1 MLVFCRC
8 SQSTGGRPVWLLAVL
23 SVCLFAW
30 SSAWSSAK
38 VRDYRVEIDAP
49 IGLKAILEK
58 NLDLVRWR
66 GNERLDDDQ
75 IERLFLAVP
84 GQIKTLV
91 ATEGYFAA
99 QVVSNLDQSGEEW
112 QIRLQVIEGE
122 PTRVAQIDL
131 QFQGFNP
138 LTAPSPEDLRAAWPL
153 LPGKIFRQ
161 TEWEQ
166 AKRGLLRQA
175 LTLRYPG
182 AQLLETQADVNLDT
196 QQVNLKVVLQSGPEV
211 LFGEADFE
219 GLQRYGLREV
229 AHLNT
234 IKPGDVYSE
243 TALLEL
249 QARLQDSRY
258 FTAVAVSAEL
268 NLTEDVE
275 KIPSTN
281 ITPVQ
286 VPVRVPVRIAL
297 TEQRLKKVDLGL
309 GYSTNT
315 GNRLQAT
322 YTNLN
327 WLGAQVDSALTLET
341 RKQSAR
347 VDFQLPVGMKSYAD
361 TVSVALERAD
371 INSEVTRIATLAYK
385 RSWSTRTSTRSVTLE
400 YQNEQKTIDG
410 FPKVIS
416 QTLPFTYQFT
426 RRDFDQLLFP
436 TRGHALT
443 FQVGGTP
450 VRLLSDE
457 PFVRGSVKYLQYW
470 TLNKQ
475 VRLVARA
482 ELGGLASR
490 DKDGVPSSFLF
501 RAGGDSSVRGYGFA
515 ELGERVGDAIVGAR
529 YLGTASVEG
538 QYWVNEKWG
547 VAAFY
552 DAGNAQDNLK
562 AFRPKSGYG
571 VGGRWKSLVG
581 PINLDLAYG
590 HAVRK
595 FRLHFSLG
603 LLF

>member
-1 MLVFCRC
+1 
-8 SQSTGGRPVWLLAVL
+8 
-23 SVCLFAW
+23 
-30 SSAWSSAK
+30 
-38 VRDYRVEIDAP
+38 
-49 IGLKAILEK
+49 
-58 NLDLVRWR
+58 
-66 GNERLDDDQ
+66 
-75 IERLFLAVP
+75 
-84 GQIKTLV
+84 
-91 ATEGYFAA
+91 
-99 QVVSNLDQSGEEW
+99 
-112 QIRLQVIEGE
+112 
-122 PTRVAQIDL
+122 
-131 QFQGFNP
+131 
-138 LTAPSPEDLRAAWPL
+138 
-153 LPGKIFRQ
+153 
-161 TEWEQ
+161 
-166 AKRGLLRQA
+166 
-175 LTLRYPG
+175 
-182 AQLLETQADVNLDT
+182 
-196 QQVNLKVVLQSGPEV
+196 
-211 LFGEADFE
+211 
-219 GLQRYGLREV
+219 
-229 AHLNT
+229 LNT

-258 FTAVAVSAEL
+258 FTAVAVSADL
-268 NLTEDVE
+268 NLAQDAEQL
-275 KIPSTN
+275 PSPN
-281 ITPVQ
+281 MTPI
-286 VPVRVPVRIAL
+286 RVPVRIAL
-297 TEQRLKKVDLGL
+297 TEQRLKKVDLGI

-327 WLGAQVDSALTLET
+327 WFGAQVDSALTLET

-347 VDFQLPVGMKSYAD
+347 VDFQLPVGTKSYAD
-361 TVSVALERAD
+361 TVSAALERTD

-385 RSWSTRTSTRSVTLE
+385 RTWGTLNTTRSVTLE
-400 YQNEQKTIDG
+400 YQNEQKIIDG
-410 FPKVIS
+410 FPQVIS

-450 VRLLSDE
+450 IRLLSDE

-475 VRLVARA
+475 FRLVARA

-490 DKDGVPSSFLF
+490 DKDGVPSTFFF

-529 YLGTASVEG
+529 YLGTASIEG
-538 QYWVNEKWG
+538 QYWVREKLG
-547 VAAFY
+547 IAAFY
-552 DAGNAQDNLK
+552 DAGNAQDSLK
-562 AFRPKSGYG
+562 TFRPKSGYG
-571 VGGRWKSLVG
+571 LGGRWKSPVG